1 MTCGASLWETVFLFL
16 QFIGSFRFVTIN
28 CSLSHW
34 RDTLELLL
42 QRKYLFHLGP
52 RGALHILAKCIFYIA
67 KLRHICLLAPE
78 DRKVFKSKLRKD
90 LALRR
95 NFPRLSF
102 ALSFYPAQ
110 KANHQECFKLSK
122 QNRHGYISPVLS
134 FPQLGDFDKVVDWM
148 KLSLDQ
154 LFQNDLLDLDIKQ
167 LI

>member
-1 MTCGASLWETVFLFL
+1 MVHP
-16 QFIGSFRFVTIN
+16 TITQ
-28 CSLSHW
+28 HW

-110 KANHQECFKLSK
+110 KANHQKCFKLSK

-134 FPQLGDFDKVVDWM
+134 FPQLGDFDKIVDWM

-154 LFQNDLLDLDIKQ
+154 LIQMICCCLLLFTIYVSCIMIRYQ
-167 LI
+167 LKILIVS